1 LEENFSAHF
10 AFRVRD
16 ASLTSIAP
24 RDYALPGT
32 INEQTLWPAPRGGG
46 LKVAL

>member
-10 AFRVRD
+10 ALRVRD
-16 ASLTSIAP
+16 ASLTGIAP
-24 RDYALPGT
+24 QDYALPGT
-32 INEQTLWPAPRGGG
+32 INEQTPWPATREGG